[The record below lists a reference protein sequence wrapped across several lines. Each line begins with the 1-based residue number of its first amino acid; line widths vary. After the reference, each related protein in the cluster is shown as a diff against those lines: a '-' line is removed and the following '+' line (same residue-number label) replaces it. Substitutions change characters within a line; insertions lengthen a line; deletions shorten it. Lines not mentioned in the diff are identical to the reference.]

1 MKRGGPSGPPLYSL
15 EVETEHTEH
24 FAVSN
29 VYHGDSREP
38 APHHRAKL
46 APLYRAQKIAGMT

>member
-29 VYHGDSREP
+29 VYHGDFC
-38 APHHRAKL
+38 
-46 APLYRAQKIAGMT
+46 QKIVGMT